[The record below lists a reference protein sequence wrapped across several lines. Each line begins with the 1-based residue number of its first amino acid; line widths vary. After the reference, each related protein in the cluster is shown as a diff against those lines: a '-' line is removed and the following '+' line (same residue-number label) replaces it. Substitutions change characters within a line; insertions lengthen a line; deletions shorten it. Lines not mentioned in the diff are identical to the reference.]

1 MTVFKLYLKILN
13 QNKVTIFVYLGI
25 FILLTL
31 IMVNTFNSNTENF
44 ANVKTDIAFID
55 HDDTEFTRNFKSY
68 LADYANFKTF
78 KEDKLEDAFF
88 YREIQMIIEIPKG
101 FTDKFSTQEELKI
114 KTKSVPDSAAS
125 YTLEQAM
132 DNYLNLARTYQENNI
147 STGDLHEAIMAILT
161 KEAKTEF
168 IQDQDGDYSGAEFYF
183 NYLSYIF
190 LGLIISVICS
200 IMIAFKPLDIKRRNN
215 LGAISNKKMNF
226 ILLFSNFLLAFLFY
240 LILIIVA
247 LILYSD
253 VMFKANGF
261 LLMLNAFIFLLTVI
275 SLAYL
280 LVVIFNSRNIVGALA
295 TVISLGSS
303 FICGV
308 FIPQFLIDD
317 FILKIA
323 RIFPSYVNA
332 NEKIASLFKYDYIM
346 MKPIYNSFLI
356 QSIFT
361 FIFIALALTI
371 SKAKQRAEN

>member
-1 MTVFKLYLKILN
+1 
-13 QNKVTIFVYLGI
+13 
-25 FILLTL
+25 
-31 IMVNTFNSNTENF
+31 MVNTFNSNTENF

-323 RIFPSYVNA
+323 RIFPSYWYVNA